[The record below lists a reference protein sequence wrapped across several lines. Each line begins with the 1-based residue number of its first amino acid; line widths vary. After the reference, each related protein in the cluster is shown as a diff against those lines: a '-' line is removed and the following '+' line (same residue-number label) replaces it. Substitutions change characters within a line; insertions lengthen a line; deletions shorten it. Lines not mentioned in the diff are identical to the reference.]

1 MKRLGMGGEANEK
14 IIDILKWGMLPW
26 VAGKGPGD
34 APTEGIKA
42 SIDLV
47 ERFQMIPENPMLI
60 DGSHIMTGDHVII
73 TIHSN
78 RPPAKLRLSLG
89 DS

>member
-1 MKRLGMGGEANEK
+1 
-14 IIDILKWGMLPW
+14 
-26 VAGKGPGD
+26 
-34 APTEGIKA
+34 
-42 SIDLV
+42 V

-89 DS
+89 GS